1 MQDLRLE
8 GKDVYLCSLNISS
21 QFTNVPIKE
30 TIGICA
36 EALYK
41 DPSSAPPIPE
51 MVFIQLMESATSSVE
66 FNFNDT
72 MYKQMDRV
80 VMGSPLGPASANI
93 FVGYRESKLFTCVQK
108 LTIIFD
114 MLTTPLPSLNKR
126 VTLMISWS
134 RFIVYILLSSSRLR
148 KNIMANFHF

>member
-8 GKDVYLCSLNISS
+8 GKYVYLCSFDISS

-41 DPSSAPPIPE
+41 DPSSAPPIPK
-51 MVFIQLMESATSSVE
+51 MVFIELMESALSSLE

-80 VMGSPLGPASANI
+80 AMGSPLGPALANI

-108 LTIIFD
+108 LTIIFN

-126 VTLMISWS
+126 VTLTISWS
-134 RFIVYILLSSSRLR
+134 RLIVYILLSSSRLK
-148 KNIMANFHF
+148 KNTMANFHF